1 MQYKAEIFDQKYSSL
16 LQKAL
21 VESVK
26 KPMLLE
32 DALNIKGFL
41 HSFAAEDLSLA
52 DKRIFSAVLAN
63 ENPEMSVN
71 CSWLKGVR

>member
-16 LQKAL
+16 LQKVL

-41 HSFAAEDLSLA
+41 HSFAAEDPAL
-52 DKRIFSAVLAN
+52 RINEYSVLYWRTKIQKCQWTAV
-63 ENPEMSVN
+63 
-71 CSWLKGVR
+71 G

>member
-16 LQKAL
+16 LQKVL

-41 HSFAAEDLSLA
+41 HSFAAEDPAL
-52 DKRIFSAVLAN
+52 RINEYSVLYWRTKIRK
-63 ENPEMSVN
+63 
-71 CSWLKGVR
+71 CQ